1 MILML
6 KYGLLKVLSKMSHH
20 YLATTLVVVD
30 NDLKWIKVKT
40 IIDHVVLSIA
50 RFLKDEI
57 I

>member
-1 MILML
+1 MDF
-6 KYGLLKVLSKMSHH
+6 LKVLSKMSHH

-30 NDLKWIKVKT
+30 NDLKWIKAKT
-40 IIDHVVLSIA
+40 IIDHVVLAIA